1 MKPSVVI
8 LLVLSAVTAL
18 VLVLTSDQDNG
29 PIEDIAGGSSLVNE
43 DVSQGSQLSLPTNN
57 GSSRTAAPIA
67 DGSQAAAEETLDGE
81 LSPYEN
87 ELLGSVRTDS
97 GEPVGGAT
105 VTLSLRPL
113 QAMAFVND
121 PIDTSGDTQTVTS
134 SDGSFRFVRIEAN
147 ENYTLIVDHEN
158 YTRKEVGSVRVG
170 VTGPFEEPP
179 ITLTQGATLTGVITD
194 SGNNTVPGAT
204 IHLDGML
211 AGLGNRPS
219 PDRMTT
225 TSDNYGRYEFINCP
239 NGQRTLLVSA
249 DGYGSV
255 LLAGIKMAGAKRFER
270 DVKLEVAEMIC
281 GRVIGSNNMPVEG
294 AEVIAL
300 SYSTGNTQCRDFT
313 ATDVDGQFCLEHLN
327 PGQYTIA
334 VSAVGYRPERAQ
346 RVMTG
351 STGLVLQLTPQA
363 SVSGRVV
370 SKKTGEPL
378 VTFTCVL
385 RTAYENTDVTS
396 PTEVRADFRNPLGEF
411 NLTNVP
417 PGSYV
422 VEASAQGFAASSSP
436 RFTVSQGQVISGIT
450 VEATKGGS
458 ITGRIVGSNGQPLKG
473 ALVSTHDNTYTDDA
487 FTRALGDLFPTNA
500 SSKKVR
506 TNAKGN
512 FKLSGLTPTN
522 YQLRIQATGHSREVK
537 KDVLVLEDR
546 DTDLGAL
553 QLTSGGAVGGLV
565 VDQAGQ
571 PIVGARVTLK
581 SDGRPAS
588 FFEARETKSSSAGR
602 YSFPN
607 VPAGSYKI
615 MAMRSD
621 PGDDVFG
628 GLVDQQRSEQ
638 RVSVREGQEANID
651 MRIGAG
657 QKAVSGSGLTPT
669 TKQLDPNPKRKP
681 FKKTPK

>member
-18 VLVLTSDQDNG
+18 VLVLSSDQGND
-29 PIEDIAGGSSLVNE
+29 PIEEISGSSSLVTEETAQNE
-43 DVSQGSQLSLPTNN
+43 QLSLPTNN

-87 ELLGSVRTDS
+87 ELNGSVRNDS
-97 GEPVGGAT
+97 GEPIAGAT
-105 VTLSLRPL
+105 VILSVRPL
-113 QAMAFVND
+113 QAMAFIND
-121 PIDTSGDTQTVTS
+121 PIDTSGDAQTVTG
-134 SDGSFRFVRIEAN
+134 SDGTFRFVRIEAN
-147 ENYTLIVDHEN
+147 ENYTLIVDHDD

-170 VTGPFEEPP
+170 VSGPFEEPP
-179 ITLTQGATLTGVITD
+179 ITLTQGAILTGVITD

-204 IHLDGML
+204 VHLDGML
-211 AGLGNRPS
+211 AGLGNQPS
-219 PDRMTT
+219 ADRMTT
-225 TSDNYGRYEFINCP
+225 TSDNFGRYEFVNCP

-255 LLAGIKMAGAKRFER
+255 LLGGIKMAGAKRFER

-281 GRVIGSNNMPVEG
+281 GRVMGSNNMPVKG

-300 SYSTGNTQCRDFT
+300 SYSSGNTQCRDFT
-313 ATDVDGQFCLEHLN
+313 ETDADGQFCLERLN

-351 STGLVLQLTPQA
+351 SNGLVLQLTPQA
-363 SVSGRVV
+363 SVSGRVI

-385 RTAYENTDVTS
+385 RTAYENADVTS
-396 PTEVRADFRNPLGEF
+396 PTDIKADFRNPLGEF
-411 NLTNVP
+411 SLTNVP

-436 RFTVSQGQVISGIT
+436 RFTVSQGQVINGIT
-450 VEATKGGS
+450 VEVTKGGS
-458 ITGRIVGSNGQPLKG
+458 ITGRIVGSDGTPIKG
-473 ALVSTHDNTYTDDA
+473 ALISTHDNTYTDDA

-512 FKLSGLTPTN
+512 FKLQGLTPTN
-522 YQLRIQATGHSREVK
+522 YQIRIQASGHSREVK
-537 KDVLVLEDR
+537 KDILVLEDR
-546 DTDLGAL
+546 DNDLGAI
-553 QLTSGGAVGGLV
+553 QLSSGGSVGGLV
-565 VDQAGQ
+565 VDQAGGY
-571 PIVGARVTLK
+571 IVGARVTLK
-581 SDGRPAS
+581 ADGRPAS
-588 FFEARETKSSSAGR
+588 HFEARETKSSSNGR

-607 VPAGSYKI
+607 VPAGNYKV

-628 GLVDQQRSEQ
+628 GLVDQQRSET
-638 RVSVREGQEANID
+638 RVSVREGQQANID

-657 QKAVSGSGLTPT
+657 QTVPGSGGLTPT
-669 TKQLDPNPKRKP
+669 TKKLDPNARKP
-681 FKKTPK
+681 FKTPR